1 MRSQAKSSTY
11 ILRDQVTTTEKVD
24 EKCLSTWQSKK
35 NEINFTNEKKALI
48 FGFDDGSAFC
58 NALVMLEALV
68 GFLKTVKSK
77 ILVLLFKILQLLKNH
92 QKWPKDLE
100 ENVGIHIVYFVLK
113 SSYQFQSWLRS

>member
-1 MRSQAKSSTY
+1 M
-11 ILRDQVTTTEKVD
+11 TTTEKVD

-68 GFLKTVKSK
+68 GFLKKVKR
-77 ILVLLFKILQLLKNH
+77 KNI
-92 QKWPKDLE
+92 
-100 ENVGIHIVYFVLK
+100 GFA
-113 SSYQFQSWLRS
+113 F